1 MMKRLRQMF
10 LFIFAS
16 FLLFLIALGLA
27 YVSGQ
32 SEGVITV
39 VLFCI
44 SAIAALANKVH
55 KDIMQRR
62 EKRISEIETVKISDK
77 GI

>member
-1 MMKRLRQMF
+1 MKRLRQMF

>member
-1 MMKRLRQMF
+1 MKRLRQMF
-10 LFIFAS
+10 LFISAS

-39 VLFCI
+39 FLFCI

-55 KDIMQRR
+55 TDIMQRR